1 MVRHPLARNAA
12 GVHFCC
18 YGMEEDLNH
27 EPIARPVLADR
38 FWSYNARLTCG
49 KLNQLGWLV

>member
-1 MVRHPLARNAA
+1 MGRQPLARNAA

-27 EPIARPVLADR
+27 EAIARPVLADR